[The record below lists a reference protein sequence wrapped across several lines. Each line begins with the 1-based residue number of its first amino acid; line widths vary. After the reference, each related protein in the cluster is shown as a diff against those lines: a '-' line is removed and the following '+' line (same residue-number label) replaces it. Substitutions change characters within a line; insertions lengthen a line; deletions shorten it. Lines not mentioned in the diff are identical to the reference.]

1 MFRRLAEAFEND
13 DKSNHSS
20 FIKGQNTQFN
30 ALPNMILS
38 KTSGLKGFDIAIKNV
53 SPTTKSYS
61 EPAVKFPNNIFMSGT
76 SPNLDALA
84 KSCEA
89 STIDQLIATKNPNA
103 AVGCGW
109 MYTPPNQGSPYPQ
122 VSKGFIGTQEGPLS
136 EYNSAPAGTTEYKKW
151 FFDLQLA
158 KRQMLLDKCKSL
170 KTCTDVDQ
178 SVYSGD
184 CGYCTDINQGVPI
197 DANGQPLYPDSSIGN
212 CSPSSIVAQGSNCQP
227 PAPAVGPTPATDN
240 VCDLINGRLS
250 AMCLYNNVL
259 SAGCSE
265 KGALAAA
272 LATTQTPNDY
282 VSNLRSAD
290 SVKLY
295 NRNANTPLNLDTFGQ
310 GATTVATVLQEVRQ
324 LASNANTN
332 PATTQLGAAA
342 RDLCLQKG
350 TLDNFDFCADLPD
363 TTAPPFDIGCLQKL
377 FLKLGGQPVGTAY
390 PSNGTLYWTTNSTM
404 PMYNSMAN
412 LGAVKQYLNT
422 LIANMKSSDYT
433 TQRNAMMQI
442 LGISPE
448 RLINRAPYQQGVEVF
463 WFLITPGNQNKLQG
477 FLKRT
482 IETDIV
488 KFAQGSTGNVPQ
500 LGIAGYT
507 ANVQLF
513 DIRAPSDFAVKF
525 QGFIDDGFFITANQ
539 PLSYDYYTY
548 TSAANNVD
556 TPGHFATNNIQAVN
570 FASNSC
576 TQFSGSTPNI
586 TKIFYNDAGGG
597 GHGFQLLIP
606 TCSGQFAFSPPYY
619 SLTCEA
625 RAPFICFEVNKNTS
639 NFEDTRNPGAFVQF
653 ISSANALE
661 YHTRTD
667 ETSSVPGNKGFI
679 RLDNSKSSIGIMNIA
694 YQSWGTVSYA
704 FRLKSMP
711 VKDAIFNF
719 WVYNKFCIFYLKPL
733 SGSTSQMYVYTNMTN
748 NGSTIDQP
756 TAFKLDLNSWYYI
769 EFAQTSNGFD
779 VYCDT
784 FDNIIKNNNYT
795 TQYTS
800 IKNNAPIT
808 TSINNGLYVPGQY
821 SCFIGIGAATSATGF
836 FQGTPGFTF
845 DIAWMHFFDT
855 YINGSDVV
863 RDVKCNWIY
872 TDFPDS
878 LNTYK
883 TI

>member
-13 DKSNHSS
+13 DKGNHSS

-122 VSKGFIGTQEGPLS
+122 VSKGFIGTEEGPLS

-324 LASNANTN
+324 LAANANTN

-463 WFLITPGNQNKLQG
+463 WFLITPGNPNKLQG

-525 QGFIDDGFFITANQ
+525 QGYIDDGFFITANQ

-586 TKIFYNDAGGG
+586 TKIFYNDAGAGQ
-597 GHGFQLLIP
+597 HAFQLLIP
-606 TCSGQFAFSPPYY
+606 TCSGNSSFSPPYY
-619 SLTCEA
+619 SLTCEL
-625 RAPFICFEVNKNTS
+625 RAPFICYEVNKNNS
-639 NFEDTRNPGAFVQF
+639 NFEDTRNPGAFGQF
-653 ISSANALE
+653 VSGNALE

-667 ETSSVPGNKGFI
+667 ETSSVPGNKSFVRFTNNTTSYI
-679 RLDNSKSSIGIMNIA
+679 NIYNIA
-694 YQSWGTVSYA
+694 YQSWGTVTFA
-704 FRLKSMP
+704 FRLQTMP
-711 VKDAIFNF
+711 VKDGIFSF
-719 WVYNKFCIFYLKPL
+719 WVNDKYCDFYLVP
-733 SGSTSQMYVYTNMTN
+733 N
-748 NGSTIDQP
+748 NGSTAKMRYQTNMIGGSSSDHATDFNLQLG
-756 TAFKLDLNSWYYI
+756 TWYYM
-769 EFAQTSNGFD
+769 EVAQNGQGFD
-779 VYCDT
+779 AFCDS
-784 FDNIIKNNNYT
+784 FSNIIKNGNYT
-795 TQYTS
+795 TQYS
-800 IKNNAPIT
+800 RIGNGPIT
-808 TSINNGLYVPGQY
+808 TTINNGLYVPGQPY
-821 SCFIGIGAATSATGF
+821 SCNITIGGQGSGF
-836 FQGTPGFTF
+836 KYYSSTFQF
-845 DIAWMHFFDT
+845 DIAYTHFFDT

>member
-13 DKSNHSS
+13 NKSSHSS
-20 FIKGQNTQFN
+20 FMKGQNTYFN
-30 ALPNMILS
+30 ALPNMIPS
-38 KTSGLKGFDIAIKNV
+38 GTSGLKGFDIAIKSVAPVTNAYQQT
-53 SPTTKSYS
+53 PIKT
-61 EPAVKFPNNIFMSGT
+61 PNNIFISNNN
-76 SPNLDALA
+76 SNFNELA
-84 KSCEA
+84 KACET

-109 MYTPPNQGSPYPQ
+109 MYTPPKQGSPYPQ
-122 VSKGFIGTQEGPLS
+122 VSKGAVGTEEGPINIDS
-136 EYNSAPAGTTEYKKW
+136 TKNPTEYKKW

-184 CGYCTDINQGVPI
+184 CGYCNDINQGVPI
-197 DANGQPLYPDSSIGN
+197 DANGQPLYPDSPIGN
-212 CSPSSIVAQGSNCQP
+212 CSPSSIVAKGANCQP
-227 PAPAVGPTPATDN
+227 PAPAVGPTPAIDN

-324 LASNANTN
+324 LAANANTN

-350 TLDNFDFCADLPD
+350 TLDSFDFCADLAD
-363 TTAPPFDIGCLQKL
+363 TTAPPFDLGCLQKL
-377 FLKLGGQPVGTAY
+377 FLKLGGQPLGTAY
-390 PSNGTLYWTTNSTM
+390 PTQQNITTYNTM
-404 PMYNSMAN
+404 QN
-412 LGAVKQYLNT
+412 LAAVKGYLNT
-422 LIANMKSSDYT
+422 IMGNLKNSDYE
-433 TQRNAMMQI
+433 TQRQAMIQF
-442 LGISPE
+442 LGITPE

-463 WFLITPGNQNKLQG
+463 WFLITPGNPNKLQG

-488 KFAQGSTGNVPQ
+488 KFAQGSSGPIPQ
-500 LGIAGYT
+500 LGIAQYT
-507 ANVQLF
+507 ANLQLF

-548 TSAANNVD
+548 TSAANSVD
-556 TPGHFATNNIQAVN
+556 VPGHFASNAIQAVN

-619 SLTCEA
+619 SLSCEQ
-625 RAPFICFEVNKNTS
+625 RAPFICFEVNKNNS
-639 NFEDTRNPGAFVQF
+639 NFEDTRNPGAFGQF
-653 ISSANALE
+653 ISSATALE

-679 RLDNSKSSIGIMNIA
+679 RLDNSKSNIGIMNIA

-711 VKDAIFNF
+711 VKDAIFSF

-733 SGSTSQMYVYTNMTN
+733 SGSISQMYVYTNMTT
-748 NGSTIDQP
+748 NGSTYDAAVP
-756 TAFKLDLNSWYYI
+756 FKINLNSWYYM
-769 EFAQTSNGFD
+769 EVAQTSNGFD

-784 FDNIIKNNNYT
+784 FDNIIQNNNYT

-800 IKNNAPIT
+800 IKNNGPIT
-808 TSINNGLYVPGQY
+808 TSINNGLYVAGQY
-821 SCFIGIGAATSATGF
+821 SCFMGIGAATSAAGF

-845 DIAWMHFFDT
+845 DIAWVHYFSQ
-855 YINGSDVV
+855 YINGADVV

>member
-13 DKSNHSS
+13 NKSSHSS
-20 FIKGQNTQFN
+20 FMKGQNTYFN
-30 ALPNMILS
+30 ALPNMIPS
-38 KTSGLKGFDIAIKNV
+38 GTSGLKGFDIAIKSVAPVTNAYQQT
-53 SPTTKSYS
+53 PIKT
-61 EPAVKFPNNIFMSGT
+61 PNNIFISNNN
-76 SPNLDALA
+76 SNFNELA
-84 KSCEA
+84 KACET

-109 MYTPPNQGSPYPQ
+109 MYTPPKQGSPYPQ
-122 VSKGFIGTQEGPLS
+122 VSKGAVGTEEGPINIDS
-136 EYNSAPAGTTEYKKW
+136 TKNPTEYKKW

-184 CGYCTDINQGVPI
+184 CGYCNDINQGVPI
-197 DANGQPLYPDSSIGN
+197 DANGQPLYPDSPIGN
-212 CSPSSIVAQGSNCQP
+212 CSPSSIVAKGANCQP

-282 VSNLRSAD
+282 ISNLRSAD

-295 NRNANTPLNLDTFGQ
+295 NRNANTPLNLDTFSQ

-324 LASNANTN
+324 LAANANTN

-350 TLDNFDFCADLPD
+350 TLDSFDFCADLAD
-363 TTAPPFDIGCLQKL
+363 TTAPPFDLGCLQKL
-377 FLKLGGQPVGTAY
+377 FLKLGGQPLGTAY
-390 PSNGTLYWTTNSTM
+390 PTQQNITTYNTM
-404 PMYNSMAN
+404 QN
-412 LGAVKQYLNT
+412 LAAVKGYLNT
-422 LIANMKSSDYT
+422 IMGNLKNSDYE
-433 TQRNAMMQI
+433 TQRQAMIQF
-442 LGISPE
+442 LGITPE

-463 WFLITPGNQNKLQG
+463 WFLITPGNPNKLQG

-488 KFAQGSTGNVPQ
+488 KFAQGSSGPVPQ
-500 LGIAGYT
+500 LGIAQYT
-507 ANVQLF
+507 ANLQLF

-548 TSAANNVD
+548 TSAANSVD
-556 TPGHFATNNIQAVN
+556 VPGHFASNAIQATN

-606 TCSGQFAFSPPYY
+606 TCSGNSSFSPPYY
-619 SLTCEA
+619 SLTCEQ
-625 RAPFICFEVNKNTS
+625 RAPFICFEVNKNSS
-639 NFEDTRNPGAFVQF
+639 NFEDTRNPGAFGQL
-653 ISSANALE
+653 ISGANNLE

-667 ETSSVPGNKGFI
+667 ETNSVPGNKGFV
-679 RLDNSKSSIGIMNIA
+679 RLDNSKSNISNTNIA
-694 YQSWGTVSYA
+694 YQSWGTMSLA

-719 WVYNKFCIFYLKPL
+719 WVYSYFCIFYLKPL
-733 SGSTSQMYVYTNMTN
+733 SGSTSQMYVYTNMTT

-756 TAFKLDLNSWYYI
+756 TNFKLDLNSWYYM
-769 EFAQTSNGFD
+769 EVAQVSNGFD

-795 TQYTS
+795 TQYTQ
-800 IKNNAPIT
+800 IRNNGPIT

-821 SCFIGIGAATSATGF
+821 SCYFGIGASTSIKGF
-836 FQGTPGFTF
+836 YQGTPGFTF
-845 DIAWMHFFDT
+845 DIAWIHYFNQ
-855 YINGSDVV
+855 YINGGDVV

>member
-13 DKSNHSS
+13 NKGDHSS
-20 FIKGQNTQFN
+20 FMKEQNTRFN
-30 ALPNMILS
+30 AIPNMIPS
-38 KTSGLKGFDIAIKNV
+38 KTSGLKGFDIAIQNV
-53 SPTTKSYS
+53 SPTTNSYS
-61 EPAVKFPNNIFMSGT
+61 EPAIKVPNSIFMTST
-76 SPNLDALA
+76 SPNLDTLA
-84 KSCEA
+84 KACEA
-89 STIDQLIATKNPNA
+89 STIDQLITTKNPNA

-109 MYTPPNQGSPYPQ
+109 MYTPPKQGSPYPQ

-136 EYNSAPAGTTEYKKW
+136 EYAGTAAGGGAPSGLTEYKKW

-170 KTCTDVDQ
+170 KSCTDVDQ
-178 SVYSGD
+178 SIYSGD

-197 DANGQPLYPDSSIGN
+197 DANGQPLYPDSPIGN
-212 CSPSSIVAQGSNCQP
+212 CSPSSVVAQGANCQP

-265 KGALAAA
+265 KGALATA

-310 GATTVATVLQEVRQ
+310 GTTTVATVLQEVRQ

-350 TLDNFDFCADLPD
+350 TLANFDFCADLPD
-363 TTAPPFDIGCLQKL
+363 TTAPPFNLGCLQKL
-377 FLKLGGQPVGTAY
+377 FLKLGGQPLGTAY
-390 PSNGTLYWTTNSTM
+390 PSQQNITTYNTM
-404 PMYNSMAN
+404 LN
-412 LGAVKQYLNT
+412 LGAVKGYINT
-422 LIANMKSSDYT
+422 IIGNLKSTDYS
-433 TQRNAMMQI
+433 TQRNAMMQL
-442 LGISPE
+442 LGITPE
-448 RLINRAPYQQGVEVF
+448 RLINRAPYKQGVEVF
-463 WFLITPGNQNKLQG
+463 WFMITPGNPNKIQG

-488 KFAQGSTGNVPQ
+488 KFAQGSTAVIPQ
-500 LGIAGYT
+500 IGVTQYS
-507 ANVQLF
+507 ANLQLF
-513 DIRAPSDFAVKF
+513 DIRAPNDFAVKF

-539 PLSYDYYTY
+539 PLSYDYYPY
-548 TSAANNVD
+548 STSANSID
-556 TPGHFATNNIQAVN
+556 TPGHFATNAIQAVN

-576 TQFSGSTPNI
+576 TQFSGSTPNV

-597 GHGFQLLIP
+597 GHAFQLNTP
-606 TCSGQFAFSPPYY
+606 NCNGNSTFSPPYY
-619 SLTCEA
+619 SLTCEQ
-625 RAPFICFEVNKNTS
+625 RAPFICYEVNKNNS
-639 NFEDTRNPGAFVQF
+639 NFEDTRNPGAFGQF
-653 ISSANALE
+653 ILANNLE

-667 ETSSVPGNKGFI
+667 ETTSVPGNKGFI
-679 RLDNSKSSIGIMNIA
+679 RFDNSKSVLNNFNIA
-694 YQSWGTVSYA
+694 YQSWGTVTFA

-733 SGSTSQMYVYTNMTN
+733 SGNTSQMYVYTNMTKD
-748 NGSTIDQP
+748 GSTYDSAVPFKIDI
-756 TAFKLDLNSWYYI
+756 NSWYYM
-769 EFAQTSNGFD
+769 EVAQRNNGFD

-784 FDNIIKNNNYT
+784 FDNIVKNNNYT
-795 TQYTS
+795 SGNFTA
-800 IKNNAPIT
+800 IINNGPIT
-808 TSINNGLYVPGQY
+808 TTVNNGLYIPGQY
-821 SCFIGIGAATSATGF
+821 SCNVGVGALMSITGF
-836 FQGTPGFTF
+836 YQGTPGFTF

-855 YINGSDVV
+855 YINGADVV

-883 TI
+883 TL